1 MNLLD
6 ELNVYF
12 PKYEVV
18 LPVSKLK
25 VLFTPF
31 KVKDAK
37 NLSIILQENNKK
49 LALIALYEI
58 IKNNTNNID
67 INELCIADAE
77 YLFLHIRS
85 KSVDE
90 HISIIF
96 EKNKYE
102 LNIADIV
109 CVNSLNKKIVNI
121 NNNILIELESPIF
134 SDLLKLNSFETNDF
148 YKVCIKKIIVQ
159 KEIYDFNKF
168 VPDEIKEIINNL
180 PISVLK
186 EFDNFL
192 SNQPRLTATIKL
204 LDGSEKEV
212 NGVLDFFIFR

>member
-49 LALIALYEI
+49 LALIALHEI

-90 HISIIF
+90 HISVIF

-102 LNIADIV
+102 LNISDIV

-212 NGVLDFFIFR
+212 NGLLDFFIFR

>member
-90 HISIIF
+90 HISVIF

-102 LNIADIV
+102 LNISDIV

-192 SNQPRLTATIKL
+192 SNQPRLTTTIKL

-212 NGVLDFFIFR
+212 NGLLDFFIFR

>member
-6 ELNVYF
+6 ELNKYF
-12 PKYEVV
+12 PKYEIT
-18 LPVSKLK
+18 LPVSNLK
-25 VLFTPF
+25 VSFTPF

-58 IKNNTNNID
+58 IKNNTNDID
-67 INELCIADAE
+67 INKLCIADAE

-90 HISIIF
+90 RISVIF

-102 LNIADIV
+102 LNISDIV
-109 CVNSLNKKIVNI
+109 CVNSLNKQIVNI

-148 YKVCIKKIIVQ
+148 YKICIKKIIVQ

-212 NGVLDFFIFR
+212 NGLLDFFIFR

>member
-90 HISIIF
+90 HISVIF

-102 LNIADIV
+102 LNISDIV

-121 NNNILIELESPIF
+121 NNNIFIELESPIF
-134 SDLLKLNSFETNDF
+134 SDLIKLNSFETNDF

-192 SNQPRLTATIKL
+192 SNQPRLTTKIKL

>member
-6 ELNVYF
+6 ELKVYF

-58 IKNNTNNID
+58 IKNNTDNINID
-67 INELCIADAE
+67 ELCIADAE
-77 YLFLHIRS
+77 FLFLHIRS

-102 LNIADIV
+102 LNISEIV
-109 CVNSLNKKIVNI
+109 CINSLNKKIISI
-121 NNNILIELESPIF
+121 NNNISIELESPIF

-212 NGVLDFFIFR
+212 NGLLDFFIFR

>member
-6 ELNVYF
+6 ELNTYF
-12 PKYEVV
+12 PKYEIT

-25 VLFTPF
+25 VSFTPF

-58 IKNNTNNID
+58 IKNNTNDID
-67 INELCIADAE
+67 INKLCIADAE

-90 HISIIF
+90 RISVIF

-102 LNIADIV
+102 LNISDIV
-109 CVNSLNKKIVNI
+109 CVNSVNKKIVNI

-212 NGVLDFFIFR
+212 NGLLDFFIFR

>member
-6 ELNVYF
+6 ELNTYF
-12 PKYEVV
+12 PKYEIT
-18 LPVSKLK
+18 LPVSNLK
-25 VLFTPF
+25 VSFTPF

-49 LALIALYEI
+49 LALIALYDI

-67 INELCIADAE
+67 INKLCIADAE

-90 HISIIF
+90 RISVIF

-102 LNIADIV
+102 LNISDIV

-192 SNQPRLTATIKL
+192 LNQPRLTTTIKL

-212 NGVLDFFIFR
+212 NGLLDFFIFR

>member
-49 LALIALYEI
+49 LALIALHEI

-90 HISIIF
+90 HISVIF

-102 LNIADIV
+102 LNISDIV

>member
-6 ELNVYF
+6 ELKVYF

-25 VLFTPF
+25 VVFTPF

-58 IKNNTNNID
+58 IKNNTTDINID
-67 INELCIADAE
+67 ELCIADAE
-77 YLFLHIRS
+77 FLFLHIRS

-90 HISIIF
+90 HISVIF

-102 LNIADIV
+102 
-109 CVNSLNKKIVNI
+109 
-121 NNNILIELESPIF
+121 
-134 SDLLKLNSFETNDF
+134 
-148 YKVCIKKIIVQ
+148 Y
-159 KEIYDFNKF
+159 
-168 VPDEIKEIINNL
+168 
-180 PISVLK
+180 
-186 EFDNFL
+186 
-192 SNQPRLTATIKL
+192 
-204 LDGSEKEV
+204 
-212 NGVLDFFIFR
+212 

>member
-58 IKNNTNNID
+58 IKNNTTNID

-90 HISIIF
+90 HISVIF

-102 LNIADIV
+102 LNISDIV
-109 CVNSLNKKIVNI
+109 CVNSLNKQIVNI

-134 SDLLKLNSFETNDF
+134 SDLLKLNSFETTDF

-159 KEIYDFNKF
+159 KEIYNFNKF

-192 SNQPRLTATIKL
+192 SNQPRLTTTIKL

>member
-49 LALIALYEI
+49 LALIALHEI

-67 INELCIADAE
+67 VNELCIADAE

-90 HISIIF
+90 HISVIF

-102 LNIADIV
+102 LNISDIV

-134 SDLLKLNSFETNDF
+134 SDLLILNSFETNDF

-168 VPDEIKEIINNL
+168 IPDEIKEIINNL

-192 SNQPRLTATIKL
+192 SNQPRLTTTIKL
-204 LDGSEKEV
+204 LDGSEKEI

>member
-90 HISIIF
+90 HISVIF

-102 LNIADIV
+102 LNISDIV
-109 CVNSLNKKIVNI
+109 CVNSLNKKIINI

-148 YKVCIKKIIVQ
+148 YKICIKKIIVQ

-204 LDGSEKEV
+204 LDGYEKEV

>member
-6 ELNVYF
+6 ELKVYF
-12 PKYEVV
+12 PKYEVI

-58 IKNNTNNID
+58 IKNNTDNIN
-67 INELCIADAE
+67 IGELCIADAE
-77 YLFLHIRS
+77 FLFLHIRS

-102 LNIADIV
+102 LNISEIV
-109 CVNSLNKKIVNI
+109 CINSLNKKIISI
-121 NNNILIELESPIF
+121 NNNISIELESPIF

-212 NGVLDFFIFR
+212 NGLLDFFIFR

>member
-6 ELNVYF
+6 ELKVYF
-12 PKYEVV
+12 PKYEIV

-58 IKNNTNNID
+58 IKNNTDNINID
-67 INELCIADAE
+67 ELCIADAE
-77 YLFLHIRS
+77 FLFLHIRS

-102 LNIADIV
+102 LNISEIV
-109 CVNSLNKKIVNI
+109 CINSLNKKIISI
-121 NNNILIELESPIF
+121 NNNISIELESPIF

-212 NGVLDFFIFR
+212 NGLLDFFIFR